1 MFHLETLSLK
11 KFGFNTML
19 PLETTVVWM
28 FYAVT
33 CPTSF
38 AHLSHSDF
46 LCTALFIISIR
57 WYASSPQFQVG
68 MWFEPSQ
75 SGYHIPGT
83 TLISPGMNKRVQSR
97 LFMVNEFQC
106 QDSILEER
114 FCVSRKVTFH
124 EGFPSKVSP
133 YCAFGQLLNL
143 LGAFGKWNQ
152 PQTWIFHS
160 FCCCCFVFLCFDHL
174 TFFLNFILTK
184 SL

>member
-1 MFHLETLSLK
+1 
-11 KFGFNTML
+11 ML

-38 AHLSHSDF
+38 AHLSHSGF

-124 EGFPSKVSP
+124 EGFPSKFSP

-160 FCCCCFVFLCFDHL
+160 FFCCCFVFLCFDHL